1 MLRFFAK
8 LERSRNYVLLAFC
21 AILLIG
27 LVAFY
32 IPNST
37 LNPSGRILNSSE
49 GDTVIAKVGNQEI
62 KLKEFSAQV
71 SQMASFLGRGQ
82 TLPLATLQSLGIGQ
96 QALDQLISSK
106 LVLDQASTLKLTGSD
121 GEVFDAIKRQY
132 VDPATGAFI
141 GKDEYIRQLRLQ
153 GYDVAEFE
161 QERRNEATVRKIRS
175 YLTSAEQVSDREIE
189 ERFKKDQTKIELVY
203 ANVEL
208 DKIRSKYKPTD
219 EELKAYYDAHKAEFK
234 VSQPTRKVEYLFVA
248 SKDVEKIISIPDA
261 ELKAS
266 YEGNKQHEKRVS
278 IIRLDRLAEAD
289 LDSVRSKINELAKR
303 AKGDGVPQEDFAAL
317 AKGNSMDTA
326 SKANGGDI
334 GWIKKD
340 ANKSGDWKQRVY
352 TSDLKVGTID
362 GPFSEGNSWYL
373 LKVTEDREVPF
384 EQMKPTLLATAKNN
398 KAFQKCNELAQKIYE
413 KATEIKDLL
422 KGAEEVAKEIK
433 VSPAS
438 MLQTT
443 PYFKDGDSLPRL
455 GDSTSIANNPAFDN
469 AVKDLKKGDIGTP
482 VSIPGGY
489 AVPRVV
495 DILDNG
501 TDMNFDQARNQVED
515 KLRREKEPDLA
526 KSRAQELV
534 NQAKDAADLERLIKA
549 EGLTLKKDTNF
560 NTYQWPGAASGG
572 LQSQNQANAMMMT
585 LKEGEVG
592 KKPVKVGSSYLI
604 FAAAKRTD
612 ADLSK
617 LAAERDT
624 LRQTLIAERQTVAY
638 DTFVKQTRKRYEA
651 DGKIKIYQDR
661 IDKFFASAGGGQQ

>member
-21 AILLIG
+21 GLLLIG

-32 IPNST
+32 IPTNDAGG
-37 LNPSGRILNSSE
+37 GRTVNSE
-49 GDTVIAKVGNQEI
+49 GDTVIAKIGNQEI

-106 LVLDQASTLKLTGSD
+106 LVLDQADTLKLTGSD

-132 VDPATGAFI
+132 RDPNTGAFI

-153 GYDVAEFE
+153 GFDVAEYE
-161 QERRNEATVRKIRS
+161 QDRRNEATVRKIRS
-175 YLTSAEQVSDREIE
+175 YLTSAEQVSDRDIE
-189 ERFKKDQTKIELVY
+189 EKFKKDQTKIDLVY
-203 ANVEL
+203 ATVEL
-208 DKIRSKYKPTD
+208 DKIRSKFKPTD
-219 EELKAYYDAHKAEFK
+219 AELQSYYDAHKDEFK
-234 VSQPTRKVEYLFVA
+234 VSAPTRKVEYIFVA
-248 SKDVEKIISIPDA
+248 SKDAEKIITVPDE

-266 YEGNKQHEKRVS
+266 YEGNKQHEKRISV
-278 IIRLDRLAEAD
+278 IRLDRLADAD
-289 LDSVRSKINELAKR
+289 FDAVRAKINELAKR

-326 SKANGGDI
+326 TKAKGGDL

-340 ANKSGDWKQRVY
+340 ANKTSDWKQRIY

-373 LKVTEDREVPF
+373 LKVTEDREIPF
-384 EQMKPTLLATAKNN
+384 EQMKPTLIATAKNN
-398 KAFQKCNELAQKIYE
+398 KAFQKSNELAQRIYE
-413 KATEIKDLL
+413 KATEVKDLV
-422 KGAEEVAKEIK
+422 KGAEEVAKELK
-433 VSPAS
+433 TTPAA
-438 MLQTT
+438 MLLTT
-443 PYFKDGDSLPRL
+443 PYFKDGDPLPRL

-469 AVKDLKKGDIGTP
+469 AVKDLKEGDIGTP

-489 AVPRVV
+489 AIPKVV

-501 TDMNFDQARNQVED
+501 VAMSFDQARNMVED

-526 KSRAQELV
+526 KSRAFELAT
-534 NQAKDAADLERLIKA
+534 QAKNATDLEAMLKA
-549 EGLTLKKDTNF
+549 EGLTVKKDTNF
-560 NTYQWPGAASGG
+560 NTYQWPGASQGG

-585 LKEGEVG
+585 LKDGEVNRT
-592 KKPVKVGSSYLI
+592 PLKVGASYLV
-604 FAAAKRTD
+604 FAAVKRTD
-612 ADLSK
+612 ADLTK
-617 LAAERDT
+617 LAAERET
-624 LRQTLIAERQTVAY
+624 VRQTLIAERQTVAY
-638 DTFVKQTRKRYEA
+638 DTFIKQTRKRYESE
-651 DGKIKIYQDR
+651 GKIKIYQDR
-661 IDKFFASAGGGQQ
+661 IDKFFASATAQQ